1 MENTLDIINKHSEL
15 QKGFSWIMKN
25 STSNNLPY
33 HNFNHLLTVV
43 RYTHGACQ
51 FYELTEKEE
60 KEMLL
65 AALFHDVNHSGG
77 KQNDEW
83 NVRRAEETVTK
94 FIEEFCSDIDS
105 DEVCRIIKATQYPYI
120 IEPEDM
126 DLKQQI
132 IRDADLLQ
140 ALEPNWIQ
148 QIIMG
153 LSEEMNIP
161 MDAMITGQKSFL
173 MNAQFNTNWGIFWKE
188 QRWKDV
194 KQKLDKLDKLYNL
207 TVLPKL

>member
-1 MENTLDIINKHSEL
+1 MENTLDIINKYPEL

-51 FYELTEKEE
+51 FYELTEKEK
-60 KEMLL
+60 KEMLM

-77 KQNDEW
+77 KESDEY
-83 NVRRAEETVTK
+83 NVKTAKEVVIK
-94 FIEEFCSDIDS
+94 FINAFNIDIDPI
-105 DEVCRIIKATQYPYI
+105 EVSRIIDATQYPYI

-132 IRDADLLQ
+132 IRDADLMQ
-140 ALEPNWIQ
+140 IFEPNWIQ
-148 QIIMG
+148 QNIMG
-153 LSEEMNIP
+153 LCLEMNVP
-161 MDAMITGQKSFL
+161 MDMMILGQIDFL
-173 MNAQFNTNWGIFWKE
+173 MGAQFNTNWGIFWKE
-188 QRWKDV
+188 QRWKGV
-194 KQKLDKLDKLYNL
+194 KEKLEKLEKLYNL
-207 TVLPKL
+207 DI